1 MEERRLAGDLL
12 DGTRGGA
19 VAIDFEAREWS
30 YRALDRQANRCARFF
45 RQVAGLARGDRASF
59 LMGNEPALVAAYF
72 GAFRAG
78 VVANPVNTRLTP
90 PEIAYVINHAGSRC
104 VVVSAELLPVFA
116 AVRPLLDPALRDQMR
131 VLALG
136 EAPPAG
142 FAVHGEQALDELE
155 ADPPPREALRG
166 DDVALL
172 LYTSGTTGHPKGV
185 MLTHGN
191 LVSATRIVARAFE
204 IGPQDRTLCVMP
216 LFHTNAL
223 MFSHLPFLHAGATVV
238 LRRRFSASRFWD
250 ECRRYRVDSASA
262 SPTIL
267 ALLLAHEA
275 GAPPRGETGLK
286 YIKVASAPT
295 PVDLAERFEA
305 RFGAGLLLETF
316 GLTETTAISTMNPL
330 HGTRKFGSIGQ
341 VLAPQELAILDD
353 EGRPLPDGAVGEIG
367 LRGATVMRGYFRD
380 EDNTR
385 KAFVNGWFRSG
396 DMARRDEDGF
406 VFIVGRRK
414 EMILRGGENI
424 SPLEIEQVAGRHP
437 AVREAAVVG
446 LPDPLWGETVGLA
459 VVADA
464 PVSAEELRDF
474 CRAEL
479 SEFKVPERV
488 AFVEALPR
496 NAMGKV
502 LRGALRAAFAAPPAG
517 A

>member
-1 MEERRLAGDLL
+1 MSEPLLAGDLL
-12 DGTRGGA
+12 DGTRGSA
-19 VAIDFEAREWS
+19 VAIEFEDGPWS
-30 YRALDRQANRCARFF
+30 YEALDRLANRYAHFF
-45 RQVAGLARGDRASF
+45 RRGGLVRGDRVSF
-59 LMGNEPALVAAYF
+59 LVGNEPALVAAYF

-90 PEIAYVINHAGSRC
+90 PEIAYVLNHAGSRC
-104 VVVSAELLPVFA
+104 VLVSAELLPTLEA
-116 AVRPLLDPALRDQMR
+116 TWPLLQRPPE
-131 VLALG
+131 VLLLG
-136 EAPPAG
+136 DAPVTA
-142 FAVHGEQALDELE
+142 FACHRAAELE
-155 ADPPPREALRG
+155 ALPDDAPQEHRPSRQDDALQI
-166 DDVALL
+166 
-172 LYTSGTTGHPKGV
+172 YTSGTTGHPKGV
-185 MLTHGN
+185 MLTHAN
-191 LVSATRIVARAFE
+191 VVAATRIVARAFE
-204 IGPQDRTLCVMP
+204 ITPADRTLCVMP

-223 MFSHLPFLHAGATVV
+223 MFSHLPFLHSGATVV

-250 ECRRYRVDSASA
+250 ECRRYRADSASA

-275 GAPPRGETGLK
+275 GAPPRGATGLK

-305 RFGAGLLLETF
+305 RFGESLLLETF

-330 HGTRKFGSIGQ
+330 HGRRKFGSIGQ
-341 VLAPQELAILDD
+341 VLPPQELAILDD
-353 EGRPLPDGAVGEIG
+353 EGRPLPDGATGEIG
-367 LRGATVMRGYFRD
+367 LRGETVMRGYYRD
-380 EDNTR
+380 EENTR

-406 VFIVGRRK
+406 VFIVGRKK

-446 LPDPLWGETVGLA
+446 LPDPVWGESVGLA
-459 VVADA
+459 VVVDA
-464 PVSAEELRDF
+464 PVSTEELRDF

-479 SEFKVPERV
+479 SAFKVPEHV

-502 LRGALRAAFAAPPAG
+502 LRGALRAAFAAPA
-517 A
+517 ADA

>member
-1 MEERRLAGDLL
+1 MSEQLLAGELL
-12 DGTRGGA
+12 DGTRGAA
-19 VAIDFEAREWS
+19 VAIEFEDGPWS
-30 YRALDRQANRCARFF
+30 YEALDRLANRYAHFF
-45 RQVAGLARGDRASF
+45 RRRGLVRGDRVSF
-59 LMGNEPALVAAYF
+59 LVGNEPALVAAYF

-90 PEIAYVINHAGSRC
+90 PEIAYVLNHAGSRC
-104 VVVSAELLPVFA
+104 VLVSAELLPTLEA
-116 AVRPLLDPALRDQMR
+116 TWPLLQRPPEVLLLGDAPASAFACHRASELD
-131 VLALG
+131 ALPA
-136 EAPPAG
+136 EAPAQDRPSP
-142 FAVHGEQALDELE
+142 QDDALQI
-155 ADPPPREALRG
+155 
-166 DDVALL
+166 
-172 LYTSGTTGHPKGV
+172 YTSGTTGHPKGV
-185 MLTHGN
+185 MLTHAN
-191 LVSATRIVARAFE
+191 VVAATRIVARAFE
-204 IGPQDRTLCVMP
+204 ITPADRTLCVMP

-223 MFSHLPFLHAGATVV
+223 MFSHLPFLCSGATVV
-238 LRRRFSASRFWD
+238 LRRRFSASRFWE
-250 ECRRYRVDSASA
+250 ECRRYRADSASA

-275 GAPPRGETGLK
+275 GAPPRGASGLK

-330 HGTRKFGSIGQ
+330 HGRRKFGSIGQ

-353 EGRPLPDGAVGEIG
+353 EGRPLPAGATGEIG
-367 LRGATVMRGYFRD
+367 LRGETVMRGYFRD

-385 KAFVNGWFRSG
+385 KAFVDGWFRSG

-446 LPDPLWGETVGLA
+446 LPDPVWGESVGLA
-459 VVADA
+459 VVTDA
-464 PVSAEELRDF
+464 PVSAEELREF

-479 SEFKVPERV
+479 SAFKVPERV

-502 LRGALRAAFAAPPAG
+502 LRGALRASFASPAAG